1 MQEYYGLLVQA
12 IERDRKSEERVKS
25 DAFASYMVGEH
36 AKVPKNR
43 FFEKEFRIDTLAK
56 INPIGA
62 NKTFGTERCR
72 LCKAEKHFILK
83 YIYGGIRNLFGK
95 KPILMNKRNEIH
107 GCCRHHPRFHNFVKS
122 GADELV
128 QFCTPIS
135 KKASHAGAV
144 SERESSESSSG
155 TVDTLQT
162 NGSFDDTDE
171 EAGPIENSMET
182 FQLEV

>member
-1 MQEYYGLLVQA
+1 MA
-12 IERDRKSEERVKS
+12 KSQ
-25 DAFASYMVGEH
+25 
-36 AKVPKNR
+36 
-43 FFEKEFRIDTLAK
+43 
-56 INPIGA
+56 PIGA

-128 QFCTPIS
+128 QCCTPIS
-135 KKASHAGAV
+135 EKVSHSGVV
-144 SERESSESSSG
+144 SERESSENSRG
-155 TVDTLQT
+155 TVDALQSD
-162 NGSFDDTDE
+162 GLFDDTDDE
-171 EAGPIENSMET
+171 EAGPIENLTEI